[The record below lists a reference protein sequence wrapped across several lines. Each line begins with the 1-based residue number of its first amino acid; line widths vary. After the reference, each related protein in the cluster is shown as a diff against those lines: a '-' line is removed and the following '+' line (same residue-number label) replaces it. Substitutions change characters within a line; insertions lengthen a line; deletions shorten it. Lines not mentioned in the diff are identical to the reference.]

1 VCPPP
6 SPDAAPPRWAL
17 NQSASLSWQSFDDEF
32 IVFNATSGDTHLLNR
47 ISAEALRCLA
57 EYPATGAELS
67 QRVAERLGLPDSED
81 TRRQIAELLG
91 RFDELGLVEPG
102 PR

>member
-1 VCPPP
+1 MCPPP

-17 NQSASLSWQSFDDEF
+17 NQSASLSWKSFDDEF

-47 ISAEALRCLA
+47 VSAEALRCL
-57 EYPATGAELS
+57 EDSPATATQLAR
-67 QRVAERLGLPDSED
+67 RVIERLGLPESHD
-81 TRRQIAELLG
+81 TERQIAELLF
-91 RFDELGLVEPG
+91 RFDDLGLVEPG